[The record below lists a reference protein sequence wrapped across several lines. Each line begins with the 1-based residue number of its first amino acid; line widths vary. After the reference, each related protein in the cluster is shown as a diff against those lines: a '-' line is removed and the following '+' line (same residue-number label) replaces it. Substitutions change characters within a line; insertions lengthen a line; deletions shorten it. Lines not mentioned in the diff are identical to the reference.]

1 MKRNNIPLNIRE
13 KNNSKISLLCSIVV
27 LAVLFL
33 LVYQIDYS
41 LIRKPQKEA
50 SEATALEQQKSE
62 EASAAPEISTATV
75 IAVGD
80 NLYHSMLYQSGE
92 TDSGAWNYDQIYAN
106 VLDEIQAA
114 DIAMIDQ
121 ETVFAPSHD
130 NVSSYP
136 LFATP
141 EEVGDAI
148 IKAGFNVVE
157 SATNHM
163 DDYGYDYLKSTL
175 DFWSS
180 NYPDIPVLGIHATQ
194 DDADT
199 VKVKE
204 VNGIKVAFLDYT
216 YGTNGSGTGDGN
228 DYMIDIFDKDK
239 VSAMIQK
246 AKEVSDCI
254 IFVAH
259 WGAEDETM
267 PNEYEKQWAAFL
279 MEQGVDVIIGGH
291 PHVLQPYG
299 RLSDDQGHST
309 LVFYSLGN
317 FVSTQEELPEL
328 LEGMAGF
335 TIQKSTL
342 NGESTIEILSPEI
355 RPMVMHYNYNTGEYG
370 PYMLEDYT
378 EDLASQHS
386 VRDVLGDEFTLAA
399 LQAKFQEIMSMNV
412 KPSTNT
418 NLLNVKFDW
427 EGNMID
433 KTTGDVVEDTESIHS
448 WEYTASSD
456 SSDSAGDG
464 SDNSSDN
471 ASSDGSYDNE
481 TDSSYDGSSDSYD
494 SSYDS
499 SSYDSGYD
507 DNSYDSSYSDSS
519 YDDSSYDS
527 SYDNSSYDDGSYDGS
542 YDDSSYDDSNYDD
555 SYDGSYDSNYDENY

>member
-27 LAVLFL
+27 LAALFL

-62 EASAAPEISTATV
+62 DASAAPEISTATV

-92 TDSGAWNYDQIYAN
+92 TDSGAWNYDHIYAN

-216 YGTNGSGTGDGN
+216 YGTNNSGAGDGR
-228 DYMIDIFDKDK
+228 DYMIDIFEKDK
-239 VSAMIQK
+239 VASMIEK
-246 AKEVSDCI
+246 AKADSDVL

-259 WGAEDETM
+259 WGKEMETM
-267 PNEYEKQWAAFL
+267 PTEYEKEWATFL
-279 MEQGVDVIIGGH
+279 MQQGVDVVIGGH
-291 PHVLQPYG
+291 PHILQPYG
-299 RLSDDQGHST
+299 RMSDKEGHSM
-309 LVFYSLGN
+309 LIFYSLGN
-317 FVSTQEELPEL
+317 FVSTQESFDAL
-328 LEGMAGF
+328 LEGMGCF
-335 TIQKSTL
+335 TIQKTVQDGKTS
-342 NGESTIEILSPEI
+342 IEIKDAEVK
-355 RPMVMHYNYNTGEYG
+355 PMVMH
-370 PYMLEDYT
+370 
-378 EDLASQHS
+378 
-386 VRDVLGDEFTLAA
+386 
-399 LQAKFQEIMSMNV
+399 
-412 KPSTNT
+412 
-418 NLLNVKFDW
+418 
-427 EGNMID
+427 
-433 KTTGDVVEDTESIHS
+433 
-448 WEYTASSD
+448 
-456 SSDSAGDG
+456 
-464 SDNSSDN
+464 
-471 ASSDGSYDNE
+471 
-481 TDSSYDGSSDSYD
+481 
-494 SSYDS
+494 
-499 SSYDSGYD
+499 
-507 DNSYDSSYSDSS
+507 
-519 YDDSSYDS
+519 
-527 SYDNSSYDDGSYDGS
+527 
-542 YDDSSYDDSNYDD
+542 
-555 SYDGSYDSNYDENY
+555 